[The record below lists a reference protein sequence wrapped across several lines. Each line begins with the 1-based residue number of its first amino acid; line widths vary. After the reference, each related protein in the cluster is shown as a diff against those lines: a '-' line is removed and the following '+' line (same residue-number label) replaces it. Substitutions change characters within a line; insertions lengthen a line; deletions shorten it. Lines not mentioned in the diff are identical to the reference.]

1 MATLSIKNI
10 PDPLLKRLKRQAAAH
25 HRSLNLEIIAYLE
38 QVTHSV
44 PVDANALLANAR
56 ALRRATNGVRVTDRR
71 LNAFK
76 GRSKG
81 LSNASVSAK

>member
-25 HRSLNLEIIAYLE
+25 HRSLNFEIIAYLE

-44 PVDANALLANAR
+44 PVDANALLASAR
-56 ALRRATNGVRVTDRR
+56 ALRRTTKGVRVTDRR
-71 LNAFK
+71 LNALK
-76 GRSKG
+76 GRSRV
-81 LSNASVSAK
+81 LSKASVRAK

>member
-44 PVDANALLANAR
+44 LVDANALLASAR
-56 ALRRATNGVRVTDRR
+56 ALRRTTKSVRVTDRR
-71 LNAFK
+71 LKALK
-76 GRSKG
+76 GRSWG
-81 LSNASVSAK
+81 LPKANVRAK